1 MSTPT
6 NQRKAKL
13 NDGHE
18 IPVLGL
24 GTYLSLP
31 NEVTQAVVAGW
42 KAGVRHFDCAQ
53 FYKNEKEVGAAL
65 AILSKEPGFKREDIF
80 LTRKAWNF
88 HHRPE
93 NVKKALDQT
102 LKDLGTDYIDLYLIH
117 WPANFAA
124 LPDSSSPTGVA
135 LEPTEPNGDMKMDT
149 ELSLV
154 DTWRAFL
161 NLKKAGVA
169 KSVGVSNF
177 TPAQIELVIKGTGV
191 TPAVNQVEAHPL
203 LNQQAL
209 LDYCTPRG
217 IHMTAYMPF
226 GGDAARGSNQ
236 VLGSPVVKEIA
247 DRTGKQPGQVLVSWA
262 IRRGFS
268 VLPKSVKPARIE
280 DNFQAF
286 DLGDEDYA
294 TLVAPGKQPTRF
306 GGLPY
311 TFVPAWMVNVFDTPE
326 ERAAGLLEPF

>member
-1 MSTPT
+1 MSTRT
-6 NQRKAKL
+6 SQRKAKL
-13 NDGHE
+13 NDGNE

-42 KAGVRHFDCAQ
+42 KAGIRHFDCAQ
-53 FYKNEKEVGAAL
+53 FYKNEREVGEAL
-65 AILSKEPGFKREDIF
+65 KILSNEPGFKREDIF
-80 LTRKAWNF
+80 LTSKAWNS

-124 LPDSSSPTGVA
+124 IPDSSSPTGVA
-135 LEPTEPNGDMKMDT
+135 LEPTESNGDMKLDK

-154 DTWRAFL
+154 YTWRVFL
-161 NLKKAGVA
+161 ELKTSGRA

-177 TPAQIELVIKGTGV
+177 TPAQIELLIQGAGV
-191 TPAVNQVEAHPL
+191 TPAVNQVEAHIL

-217 IHMTAYMPF
+217 IHITAYMPF
-226 GGDAARGSNQ
+226 GGDVARGSNQ
-236 VLGSPVVKEIA
+236 VLGNPVVKQIA
-247 DRTGKQPGQVLVSWA
+247 NKTGKQPGQVLVSWA
-262 IRRGFS
+262 IKRGFS
-268 VLPKSVKPARIE
+268 VLPKSVKPPRIE
-280 DNFQAF
+280 ANAQAF
-286 DLGDEDYA
+286 DLDDDDYA
-294 TLVAPGKQPTRF
+294 TLVALGKVPTRF

-311 TFVPAWMVNVFDTPE
+311 TFAPAWKVNMFDTPE